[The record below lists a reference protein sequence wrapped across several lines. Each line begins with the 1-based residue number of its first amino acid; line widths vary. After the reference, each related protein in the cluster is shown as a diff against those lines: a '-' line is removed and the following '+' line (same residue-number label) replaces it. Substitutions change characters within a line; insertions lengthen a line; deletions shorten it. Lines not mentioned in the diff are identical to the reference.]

1 MGTFRKIKIGVL
13 TSSRADFGI
22 YLPLLNQLMKES
34 SYFDF
39 SIIAFGTH
47 LSPFHGHTIDEI
59 YSNGFEVTHQISS
72 ILLFDSEESIAT
84 SYALT
89 AMKFANFWAEQK
101 NSFDYVLCLGDRY
114 EMAAAVAAGLPFNI
128 CFAHIH
134 GGETSL
140 GAIDN
145 VFRHMISLASK
156 LHFVSAKP
164 FVDKIK
170 SIVGDDA
177 NCYLVGALSLDDI
190 DKITLP
196 DKSEFKSRWN
206 INPDDSF
213 VLVTIHPETRSN
225 LKTVEHVNVIEA
237 VLNELVLDINL
248 VISMPNSDTHNSHFR
263 EIFIKFKS
271 RFPDK
276 IFLIENFGRAHYFA
290 AMKFSKLI
298 LGNSSSG
305 IIEAA
310 SFNKYVINIGD
321 RQKGRLTSENVFHA
335 SFNAA
340 EIIEA
345 VNILKEKHFLGLNV
359 YKMDNTAINISEILK
374 KEYNQFKLMSGEN

>member
-22 YLPLLNQLMKES
+22 YLPLLNHLKKES
-34 SYFDF
+34 NFFDF

-47 LSPFHGHTIDEI
+47 LSKFHGYTIDEI
-59 YSNGFEVTHQISS
+59 YNSGFLVPYKISS
-72 ILLFDSEESIAT
+72 ILLTDDEESIAT

-89 AMKFANFWAEQK
+89 ALKFANFWAEQQ
-101 NSFDYVLCLGDRY
+101 NSFDCVMCLGDRF
-114 EMAAAVAAGLPFNI
+114 EMAAAVTAGLPFNI
-128 CFAHIH
+128 LFAHIH

-145 VFRHMISLASK
+145 VYRHMISLASK

-164 FVDKIK
+164 FVDRIK

-190 DKITLP
+190 DKMELP
-196 DKSEFKSRWN
+196 SKSDFKAKWN

-213 VLVTIHPETRSN
+213 ILITIHPETRSN
-225 LKTVEHVNVIEA
+225 LNTSEHVNVIET
-237 VLNELVLDINL
+237 VLSELVLESNL
-248 VISMPNSDTHNSHFR
+248 VISMPNSDTHNSLFR
-263 EIFIKFKS
+263 QCFENLKS
-271 RFPDK
+271 KFPDK
-276 IFLIENFGRAHYFA
+276 IYLIENFGRSNYFA
-290 AMKFSKLI
+290 AMKFCKLV

-321 RQKGRLTSENVFHA
+321 RQKGRLASENVFHVPFDA
-335 SFNAA
+335 D
-340 EIIEA
+340 EIIER
-345 VNILKEKHFLGLNV
+345 VNDLKDKYYNGNNV
-359 YKMDNTAINISEILK
+359 YKISNAAINISESLK
-374 KEYNQFKLMSGEN
+374 KSILLF